1 MIRFFRTLQPEVRA
15 LIGGLF
21 GILVLAIFFTLVM
34 PRPTGVPLSVRD
46 DDANGGMVLALWL
59 ERSGY
64 QVRQV
69 LAKPIQVDDVD
80 VLFVLNPISPYTDQ
94 EVQAVR
100 DWVRRG
106 NTLIVAGAPNMV
118 NKLLEPFRVSVAT
131 LVLMDDTISPAAP
144 TLLSPPFDKV
154 QANPIYGIRGTRP
167 DVIPHMLSGN
177 TPILASFQEEE
188 GTVWISGALRPFSN
202 RGLSETES
210 NSSRFV
216 LNLLAHISRDSVI
229 GFDEAH
235 HGFDQPLSLMG
246 WLLGTAPGWGMIIGL
261 VVTMIYLTLR
271 GRRFGRAVPIPEER
285 LRREPVEYIQAMA
298 SLFRRS
304 GQRGEILK
312 HYRGQLRRRLS
323 ERYAVDPKMN
333 DIELLK
339 TVVYRDPNIDEATL
353 RSLLQRL
360 SRRQVNEQELV
371 SAAKDVDMWLRDSR

>member
-1 MIRFFRTLQPEVRA
+1 MIRFFRTLQPEIRA
-15 LIGGLF
+15 LIGGLL
-21 GILVLAIFFTLVM
+21 GIVILAIAFTFLL
-34 PRPTGVPLSVRD
+34 PKPTGVPLSVRD

-69 LAKPIQVDDVD
+69 LSKPIQIDGVD

-106 NTLIVAGAPNMV
+106 NTLIVAGGPNIV
-118 NKLLEPFRVSVAT
+118 NNLLEPFQVSVST
-131 LVLMDDTISPAAP
+131 LFLSDETVAPAAP

-154 QANPIYGIRGTRP
+154 RANPVHAIRSTRP
-167 DVIPHMLSGN
+167 DLIAHILSGDA
-177 TPILASFQEEE
+177 PILASFQEEQ
-188 GTVWISGALRPFSN
+188 GTVWVSGALRPFSN
-202 RGLSETES
+202 RGLSEPES

-216 LNLLAHISRDSVI
+216 LNLLAAIPSKAVI

-246 WLLGTAPGWGMIIGL
+246 WLVGTAPGWGLIVGL
-261 VVTMIYLTLR
+261 VLTMLYLTLR

-298 SLFRRS
+298 TLFRRS

-312 HYRGQLRRRLS
+312 HYRDQLRRRLS

-333 DIELLK
+333 DVELLK
-339 TVVYRDPNIDEATL
+339 IVVYRDPTIDEAVL
-353 RSLLQRL
+353 RNLLERL
-360 SRRQVNEQELV
+360 SRRHVNEQDLV
-371 SAAKDVDMWLRDSR
+371 STAKDVDSWLRDAR